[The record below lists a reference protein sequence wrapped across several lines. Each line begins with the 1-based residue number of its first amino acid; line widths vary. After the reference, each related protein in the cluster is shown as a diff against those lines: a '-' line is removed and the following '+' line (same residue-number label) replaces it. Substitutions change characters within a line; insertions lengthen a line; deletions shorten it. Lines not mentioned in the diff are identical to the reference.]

1 MKKTLGIFLALC
13 FILSLPAVA
22 YADQVAYWTST
33 TLVHRFITE
42 QAFTKPSNYAW
53 DPFAQIWVTSIS
65 SSGATRIN
73 CTPVNGSGQTIGAT
87 VSFTGIDDKNTR
99 ITSQTSNTIKLLI
112 ENNNGGI
119 NIASQGN
126 WACPMWQV
134 GP

>member
-42 QAFTKPSNYAW
+42 QALTKPSNYAW

-73 CTPVNGSGQTIGAT
+73 CTPVNDAGQTIGAT
-87 VSFTGIDDKNTR
+87 VSFTGIDQKDTR
-99 ITSQTSNTIKLLI
+99 IVSQANSTIKLLI
-112 ENNNGGI
+112 ENNNGGV
-119 NIASQGN
+119 NIESQGY
-126 WACPMWQV
+126 WSCSMWQV